1 MSETMRYFEEEDIIH
16 LIIKPGKEYR
26 SVEMSP
32 NITVEMDENGDMIGV
47 EIQNASR
54 FIRDGVMESLQARL
68 LQGNYTE
75 EKH

>member
-16 LIIKPGKEYR
+16 LIIKSGKEAR

-32 NITVEMDENGDMIGV
+32 NITVEMDENGDMIGI

-54 FIRDGVMESLQARL
+54 FIRDGLMETIQARL
-68 LQGNYTE
+68 LQENP
-75 EKH
+75 